1 MRKEK
6 ELLKRRHNP
15 QSIIRV
21 TLFNPKNKKI
31 IKISYFQSEHELGK
45 KEHQMICQKISR
57 ISPYIRFV
65 GVIGNKGELMAYYRR
80 PNLNPML
87 NERNTQH
94 QFANISINTG
104 LDAEFDND
112 LGEVEFVWEER
123 KKVQTISFAVK
134 KDRVWISIDR
144 KVIRTELLRIIDQC
158 LPVVKHYS

>member
-1 MRKEK
+1 MEK
-6 ELLKRRHNP
+6 ELLKRLHNP
-15 QSIIRV
+15 QSTIRV

-31 IKISYFQSEHELGK
+31 IKISYFQSELELGK
-45 KEHQMICQKISR
+45 KENQMICQKISR

-65 GVIGNKGELMAYYRR
+65 GVIGNKGDLLAYYRR

-104 LDAEFDND
+104 LDAEFDKD

-123 KKVQTISFAVK
+123 KKIQTLSFAVNM
-134 KDRVWISIDR
+134 DRVWISLDS
-144 KVIRTELLRIIDQC
+144 KVIRTELLRIIDEC
-158 LPVVKHYS
+158 LPIVKHYS